1 MKLEDI
7 KDKIDE
13 FFDNITPE
21 ELYYSAFNEYKFKE
35 CENEESDNR
44 QGNDLNE

>member
-7 KDKIDE
+7 KDKIDS

-21 ELYYSAFNEYKFKE
+21 ELYDMAVNKYGFKDITYDVE
-35 CENEESDNR
+35 DEFF
-44 QGNDLNE
+44 QT